1 MTEENLLLSE
11 EDEVKVFKLVTGEEI
26 VTRVTKA
33 SEQFFVIEVPLEIR
47 YNSIEQRLFLSR
59 WKMGSDYS
67 KVMTLSGY
75 SIVSV
80 SGPDSNVLEN
90 YIQYKDKLIES
101 LTSDDTDEE
110 EPDPEPEHEQIILNT
125 DEDTPTIH

>member
-1 MTEENLLLSE
+1 MTEEDLILNE

-33 SEQFFVIEVPLEIR
+33 SEQFFVIEIPLEIR

>member
-1 MTEENLLLSE
+1 MTEEDLLLSE

-67 KVMTLSGY
+67 KVMTLSSY

-90 YIQYKDKLIES
+90 YIQYKDKLVES
-101 LTSDDTDEE
+101 LTSDDTYEE
-110 EPDPEPEHEQIILNT
+110 EPEPEPEHEQIILNT